1 VGGYLAASIGTLAGG
16 TVGVAVGRIVGMP
29 LAERAAGQV
38 ADGSVAEGLQGILE
52 AAGTGLGAAVLGIFV
67 FVVAVLMTAGMGA
80 VAGCGVALRLSGNQ
94 RAGQTALLT
103 GCLGPPV
110 VLAVGWVA
118 QALYRPAAGAETYP
132 RRPPTARLGQ
142 KPAGV
147 QGHDPKGP
155 DSRSQW
161 WRCQASEG
169 GGSQPVCWAQS
180 SAMWMVSQVKGTL
193 AVT

>member
-1 VGGYLAASIGTLAGG
+1 VNGQQGEVAVRRGGGYLAASIGTLAGG

-67 FVVAVLMTAGMGA
+67 FVVAVLMTAWMGA

-94 RAGQTALLT
+94 R
-103 GCLGPPV
+103 
-110 VLAVGWVA
+110 
-118 QALYRPAAGAETYP
+118 
-132 RRPPTARLGQ
+132 
-142 KPAGV
+142 
-147 QGHDPKGP
+147 
-155 DSRSQW
+155 
-161 WRCQASEG
+161 
-169 GGSQPVCWAQS
+169 
-180 SAMWMVSQVKGTL
+180 MVSQVKGTL